1 MKPTAGS
8 LAGDDAVTTPALRN
22 TLPACEA
29 CGSPNMRVMRHSD
42 AWGFD
47 VGRCKSCRMVFAID
61 PPPAEE
67 VEEQYVEGGDPERYV
82 GWFRDDE
89 GFEAGALRHLKE
101 IVPGNPPTL
110 FDVGAGVGDFMMMA
124 RDYGFETT
132 GNEINPVAI
141 DFARE
146 RNGVEISPLLLHEQP
161 EAIADAMTMWC
172 VLAHVPD
179 PAAFLQDAFNVLR
192 PGGVLCLRTPR
203 YCVIDTGAN
212 LLAKASGNR
221 FSHIAD
227 IRCSPRHLHV
237 FNQHNLTTL
246 FESLGYVDVD
256 VRAVCHYPLKTDVY
270 LEYANGKR
278 RRGAAVAA
286 RGLDKL
292 ITKDLFIRN
301 AILAFARRPE

>member
-1 MKPTAGS
+1 M
-8 LAGDDAVTTPALRN
+8 TTL
-22 TLPACEA
+22 TELPLCEA
-29 CGSPNMRVMRHSD
+29 CGSDQVRVMRHSD
-42 AWGFD
+42 EWGFD
-47 VGRCKSCRMVFAID
+47 VGRCRTCRMVFAIN
-61 PPPAEE
+61 PPPAEDI
-67 VEEQYVEGGDPERYV
+67 EEQYVEGGDPAEYA

-89 GFEAGALRHLKE
+89 SFEATALRRLKD
-101 IVPGNPPTL
+101 IVPGSPPTL
-110 FDVGAGVGDFMMMA
+110 FDVGAGVGDFLMLA
-124 RDYGFETT
+124 RDYGFEAI

-161 EAIADAMTMWC
+161 GEIADAMTMWC

-179 PAAFLQDAFNVLR
+179 PAEFLRDAFKVLR

-203 YCVIDTGAN
+203 WCVIDAGAHA
-212 LLAKASGNR
+212 LAKASGNR

-237 FNQHNLTTL
+237 FNEHNLATL
-246 FESLGYVDVD
+246 FTSLGYVDVD
-256 VRAVCHYPLKTDVY
+256 VKGVCHYPLKTDVY

-278 RRGAAVAA
+278 RPGAALAA

-292 ITKDLFIRN
+292 ITKDRFVRN
-301 AILAFARRPE
+301 AILAYARRPY